1 MAIEDFTRT
10 YTSFSGSDMVATCN
24 ILGENIVLGTLQT
37 ISYSLHMDRRAV
49 RAIGNVNPKEYT
61 QGPRTIAG
69 TLVFAVF
76 DKHMMYHMAEQFAK
90 KDNTYKNN
98 AYTALYDKYKSF
110 TQERHILSDELPPF
124 DVTITLANEYGNRA
138 KIAIYNIQLVNEGQ
152 VMSISD
158 IYTENTY
165 QFVALDIDYL
175 RSDDPSFKY
184 EEDDEEV
191 EDNTPQVSVSKDY
204 NLLDTISIEHISHDY
219 LNSTSLMRITK
230 NSVQSNVRLNDG
242 ILYIKDA
249 NSQDQSYREYPIPS
263 SNSNVYNKVLRLE
276 NGLYKAYFQENI
288 TDLQSNE
295 IQIYIHDEDRGY
307 RPVIENI
314 VYIDSI
320 ANDNP
325 LERHFCFKIRSLCSS
340 IYGHNKLYIKN
351 NSTNNTDVYDINDS
365 GYTLVP
371 ITSFTVNTEYII
383 YSGRQS
389 SDSSSFAEQSI
400 SHLFKF
406 KYNIDIFN
414 DESMRYT
421 IMSQLYHKNQAI
433 LIDLFNV
440 PQNTNREIPF
450 SAQAI
455 LMSDYLLTEG
465 ACFQS
470 DIDYFVESIQTVEN
484 NLMAQLNG
492 LDKIAVSDNVYCV
505 SKVSELYN
513 NNKPYTVSVNDFIN
527 IYNDK
532 PEKFISKY
540 TVYYYYD
547 LNKDKNE
554 VCSCLQMKMVDRR
567 GATDEYN

>member
-24 ILGENIVLGTLQT
+24 ILGENMVLGTLQT

-184 EEDDEEV
+184 EEDDGEI
-191 EDNTPQVSVSKDY
+191 EDNAPQVSVSKDY

-219 LNSTSLMRITK
+219 LNSTSLIRITK

-242 ILYIKDA
+242 ILYIKDV

-276 NGLYKAYFQENI
+276 NGLYKAYFKENI
-288 TDLQSNE
+288 TDLQTNE

-314 VYIDSI
+314 VYADINSD
-320 ANDNP
+320 DNP
-325 LERHFCFKIRSLCSS
+325 PFDRHFYLKFRSLCSS
-340 IYGHNKLYIKN
+340 IYGHNKLYIKKDN
-351 NSTNNTDVYDINDS
+351 DISDIYEINDN

-371 ITSFTVNTEYII
+371 ITYFSPNTDYII

-389 SDSSSFAEQSI
+389 NDTTTFAEQSI

-406 KYNIDIFN
+406 RCNEDIFS
-414 DESMRYT
+414 DT
-421 IMSQLYHKNQAI
+421 LIKNK
-433 LIDLFNV
+433 LFNKLNDKDSIIMTDILNA
-440 PQNTNREIPF
+440 PKNTNADMSF

-455 LMSDYLLTEG
+455 MLSNLLLFASAET
-465 ACFQS
+465 QD
-470 DIDYFVESIQTVEN
+470 DIDHFIENIQTVEN
-484 NLMAQLNG
+484 NFMAQLNG
-492 LDKIAVSDNVYCV
+492 LDKVAVSDNVYCV

-513 NNKPYTVSVNDFIN
+513 SNKPYATAVNDFIN

-532 PEKFISKY
+532 PEKFMAKY